1 MRRIIPILLLLL
13 AAPCMAQSLQ
23 FIADITQADG
33 QAAPALSWDTIPLA
47 ADCVASGDW
56 TGGKGGAGSETL
68 PTITSSATYSLACT
82 WGFGSATL
90 SWTAPT
96 QNTDGTALTDLAAYK
111 FYYGTS
117 SGDYSDM
124 VRVDN
129 PGITTYVIDNLAPA
143 TYYFVATATND
154 AGIESRFSNE
164 VTKAVSGGDV
174 SESVTITINPAP
186 AAITDFAVQ

>member
-33 QAAPALSWDTIPLA
+33 EAKPTLSWDTTPLA

-56 TGGKGGAGSETL
+56 SGAKGAAGSEVL
-68 PTITSSATYSLACT
+68 PTITASATYSLACT
-82 WGFGSATL
+82 WPMGSATL

-96 QNTDGTALTDLAAYK
+96 QNTDGTPLTDLAAYK
-111 FYYGTS
+111 FYYGTAP
-117 SGDYSDM
+117 GDYSDM

-129 PGITTYVIDNLAPA
+129 PGITTYIIDNLLPA
-143 TYYFVATATND
+143 TYYFVATAIND
-154 AGIESRFSNE
+154 AGIESLFSNE
-164 VTKAVSGGDV
+164 AIKTVSGSDV
-174 SESVTITINPAP
+174 LESVTITINPAP
-186 AAITDFAVQ
+186 EAITDFAVQ